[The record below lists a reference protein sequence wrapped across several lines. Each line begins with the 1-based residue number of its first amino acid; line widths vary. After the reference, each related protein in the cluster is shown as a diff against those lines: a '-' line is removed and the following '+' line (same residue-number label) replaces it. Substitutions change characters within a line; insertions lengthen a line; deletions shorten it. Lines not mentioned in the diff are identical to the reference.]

1 MKKLIPLIL
10 ALLFLTACGAPA
22 AEATPSASPVPSS
35 PLDLITPGTASV
47 PIETVSPERASSRAV
62 PETMTLP
69 DVGFEPESYW
79 FAEPFGDGGQALLL
93 RSGDGRFKCWY
104 DYWFEYPDTGWKDL
118 VGGSFTEAEAAAS
131 VAGGALTL
139 EYAETADT
147 PRPERF
153 TAITRD
159 EALRAHRDM
168 PYNDEL
174 SLPVPERVGRGAWE
188 ATPGVTP
195 VSYSEGGV
203 SGAVY
208 EYMGATVTFDAM
220 SGAPLYFSG
229 FTTESAAFPFKV
241 RGVGIGSSGENVLAS
256 FPSNVLTLADAGEH
270 HTFYGGYFGY
280 MGTWDT
286 DDDWRGGDVIMVS
299 DGWTITRFILD
310 ENGTVYKIE
319 FWNSAD

>member
-1 MKKLIPLIL
+1 MRRMLPLIL
-10 ALLFLTACGAPA
+10 ALLLLTACGAPA
-22 AEATPSASPVPSS
+22 AEATPSASPVPAS

-69 DVGFEPESYW
+69 DAGFEPESYW

-93 RSGDGRFKCWY
+93 MSGDGRFKCWY

-139 EYAETADT
+139 
-147 PRPERF
+147 
-153 TAITRD
+153 
-159 EALRAHRDM
+159 
-168 PYNDEL
+168 
-174 SLPVPERVGRGAWE
+174 
-188 ATPGVTP
+188 
-195 VSYSEGGV
+195 
-203 SGAVY
+203 
-208 EYMGATVTFDAM
+208 
-220 SGAPLYFSG
+220 
-229 FTTESAAFPFKV
+229 
-241 RGVGIGSSGENVLAS
+241 
-256 FPSNVLTLADAGEH
+256 ADAGEH
-270 HTFYGGYFGY
+270 HTFYGGYLGY

>member
-1 MKKLIPLIL
+1 MRRMLPLIL
-10 ALLFLTACGAPA
+10 ALLLLTACGAPA

-69 DVGFEPESYW
+69 DAGFEPESYW

-93 RSGDGRFKCWY
+93 MSGDGRLKCWD
-104 DYWFEYPDTGWKDL
+104 DYWVEYPDTGWKDL

-174 SLPVPERVGRGAWE
+174 SLPVPERVGRGEWE

-310 ENGTVYKIE
+310 EAGIVYKIE